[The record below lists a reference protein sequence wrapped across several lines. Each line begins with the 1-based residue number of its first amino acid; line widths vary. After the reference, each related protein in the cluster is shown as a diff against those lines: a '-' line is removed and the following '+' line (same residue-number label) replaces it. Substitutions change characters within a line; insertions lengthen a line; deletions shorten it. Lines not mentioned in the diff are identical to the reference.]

1 VFYNAALT
9 SLGVGIRILI
19 AGYIGGPKAAAAV
32 TASSTYLYPFIYLGD
47 LKL

>member
-1 VFYNAALT
+1 MLYNIALT

-19 AGYIGGPKAAAAV
+19 AGYISGPKAAAAV
-32 TASSTYLYPFIYLGD
+32 TALSTYLYPLIYLGD

>member
-1 VFYNAALT
+1 VLYDVALT
-9 SLGVGIRILI
+9 GLGVGIGILT

-32 TASSTYLYPFIYLGD
+32 TALNTYLYPFIYLGD